1 MPHKRTLEIYPVF
14 QPIVDKQ
21 LSIIGYESFIR
32 GADSGKALAKLLASS
47 PEDME
52 CINAIDLQCKAI
64 ALEQY
69 SGRVPLF
76 LNSHPFSRNP
86 LPESL
91 PYHNQYPLIIEF
103 TEHAAIQD
111 EPFIFGHIER
121 LSAAGIH
128 FAIDDFGCGYT
139 SIPFIL
145 RLKPQ
150 YIKLAK
156 EVVQACED
164 DSILKFTE
172 KLMRPFQ
179 DMGIQIIAEGIETE
193 QQFQRMQRFA
203 DGFQGYWIS
212 EPKTSFL

>member
-1 MPHKRTLEIYPVF
+1 MRLKRTLEIYPVF
-14 QPIVDKQ
+14 QPIVDRR

-32 GADSGKALAKLLASS
+32 GADSRKALDMLLASS

-52 CINAIDLQCKAI
+52 CINAIDLECKAL
-64 ALEQY
+64 ALDNY
-69 SGRVPLF
+69 SGHLPLF
-76 LNSHPFSRNP
+76 LNSHPFSTNA
-86 LPESL
+86 LPKSL
-91 PYHNQYPLIIEF
+91 PYHNQHPLIIEI
-103 TEHAAIQD
+103 TEHGAIQD
-111 EPFIFGHIER
+111 EQLLIGHIER

-128 FAIDDFGCGYT
+128 FAIDDFGYGYM

-156 EVVQACED
+156 EVVHACED
-164 DSILKFTE
+164 NSVLQCIE
-172 KLMRPFQ
+172 KLMHSFQ

-193 QQFQRMQRFA
+193 LQFQRMQRFA

-212 EPKTSFL
+212 EPKTSLL